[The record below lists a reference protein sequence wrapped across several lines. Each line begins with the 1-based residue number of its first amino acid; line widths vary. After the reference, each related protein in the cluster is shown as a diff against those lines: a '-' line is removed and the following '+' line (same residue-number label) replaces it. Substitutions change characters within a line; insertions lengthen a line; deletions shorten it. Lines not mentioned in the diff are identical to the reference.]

1 MLLGQFMIFFQ
12 RLRIFLVQI
21 DDVIRS
27 LLLVIDICSLM
38 ELRSEEVHFRFSRF
52 VLLSITLISGQTVG
66 SIGGQNR
73 ISALRGNV
81 IVIY

>member
-27 LLLVIDICSLM
+27 LLLVIDISSLM
-38 ELRSEEVHFRFSRF
+38 QLRSEEVHFRFSRF
-52 VLLSITLISGQTVG
+52 VLLSIAFISRQTV
-66 SIGGQNR
+66 
-73 ISALRGNV
+73 
-81 IVIY
+81 